1 MFVGIQ
7 DCTNILFTNEPSFI
21 CVAVTAVIECIVA
34 LVNGTKTPMVYVNDS
49 VEVALCCG
57 VE

>member
-34 LVNGTKTPMVYVNDS
+34 LVNVTKTPMTPTIR
-49 VEVALCCG
+49 
-57 VE
+57 